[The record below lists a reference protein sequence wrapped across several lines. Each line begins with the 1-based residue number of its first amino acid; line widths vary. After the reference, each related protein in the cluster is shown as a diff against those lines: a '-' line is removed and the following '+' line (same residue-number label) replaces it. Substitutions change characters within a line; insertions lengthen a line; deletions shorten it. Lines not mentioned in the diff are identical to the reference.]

1 VILFGLSAGGEVD
14 LLAYLVS
21 RYFGLRH
28 YARVY
33 GWMLS
38 AFGTGVGIGPV
49 LAGWTRDSAGSYAP
63 ALYGFIGLMVMAAGL
78 IGGLG
83 RDQSRTAG

>member
-1 VILFGLSAGGEVD
+1 MDRLPVRLVAPAFIVLPVPACLILLLGGPVIAAVILFGLSAGGEVD

-38 AFGTGVGIGPV
+38 AFGTGVGIGP
-49 LAGWTRDSAGSYAP
+49 
-63 ALYGFIGLMVMAAGL
+63 
-78 IGGLG
+78 
-83 RDQSRTAG
+83 